1 MTVADGRE
9 VARRFHE
16 ATKHT
21 VESVRAGGRFL
32 DLANMPLPLK
42 HYPDLEPVPLPVE
55 LPERQ
60 VPAVEALAGR
70 VDGGA
75 PRLDL
80 GELARILFFAAGVT
94 RRARMAGA
102 RPIFFRAAASAGA
115 LYPVEVYVVAGDVRD
130 LPPGTYHLDPVEFAL
145 RRLRDGDHRPWLARA
160 AADRVIGGAP
170 ATLVLT
176 GIPWR
181 TTWKYGERGYRHLFW
196 DAGAVIANLLAVAD
210 AAGIPTRVLSA
221 FVDDDVSHLLAVGAD
236 RGTATGPEE
245 YPLAVVP
252 LAGGPG
258 GGAPPGVVPQ
268 PPAVDHRV
276 HPLSRAPQRHEAIA
290 EVHRAGVL
298 DHPGDV
304 EHWREAV
311 AALGTPATAGV
322 GARPPGR
329 GTVEDVIVRRGSTR
343 RYAREPV
350 GEQALRWG
358 LAVASRPVPGD
369 LAGWDRTLLDHL
381 VAVHAVTGVAPGT
394 YRWAGGDLDL
404 IERGDV
410 RREVEHLCL
419 DQPLGGD
426 CAFAAFHCAGLGHLL
441 ERSGARGY
449 RSALLEAGIAMG
461 RLQLA
466 AYALGH
472 GASGIT
478 FYDDEVSKFL
488 RTGASPMLVT
498 TVGVPAYRARPG
510 RRPAEMERVRVELA

>member
-1 MTVADGRE
+1 MTAADGRE

-42 HYPDLEPVPLPVE
+42 HYPDLEPIPLPVE
-55 LPERQ
+55 LPERD

-70 VDGGA
+70 VDGSA

-80 GELARILFFAAGVT
+80 GELARVLFFAAGVT
-94 RRARMAGA
+94 RRARMAGG
-102 RPIFFRAAASAGA
+102 RPVFFRAAASAGA
-115 LYPVEVYVVAGDVRD
+115 LYPVEVYVVAGDLLG
-130 LPPGTYHLDPVEFAL
+130 LPAGTYHFDPVEFAL
-145 RRLRDGDHRPWLARA
+145 RRLRDGDHRAWLASA
-160 AADRVIGGAP
+160 AAERSLGVAP

-196 DAGAVIANLLAVAD
+196 DSGAVIANLLAVAD
-210 AAGIPTRVLSA
+210 AGGVPAQVLTA

-236 RGTATGPEE
+236 GGTATGPEE

-252 LAGGPG
+252 LAGEPG
-258 GGAPPGVVPQ
+258 GGTPLGATPRPPP
-268 PPAVDHRV
+268 VDQRV
-276 HPLSRAPQRHEAIA
+276 HPLSQAPQHHEAIA

-298 DHPGDV
+298 HDPDDV
-304 EHWREAV
+304 EQWRDAV

-322 GARPPGR
+322 GERPPGR

-358 LAVASRPVPGD
+358 LSVASRPVPGD
-369 LAGWDRTLLDHL
+369 LAGQGRTLVDHF
-381 VAVHAVTGVAPGT
+381 VAVHAVTRVAPGT
-394 YRWAGGDLDL
+394 YRWAGGDLEP
-404 IERGDV
+404 IQRGNLRPDV
-410 RREVEHLCL
+410 QHLCL

-426 CAFAAFHCAGLGHLL
+426 CAFAAFHCAHLGDLL
-441 ERSGARGY
+441 DRAGARGY

-478 FYDDEVSKFL
+478 FYDDEVSDL
-488 RTGASPMLVT
+488 LGTEASPMLVT

-510 RRPAEMERVRVELA
+510 RRPAEMEPVRVRLT